1 MPVLVIK
8 SKGELYLCQYDQQ
21 DHVLVSSCRWW
32 VNSKG
37 YAVTR
42 KDGRSVLMH
51 RLVMGIVDR
60 PDIEVDHIFHDKLD
74 NRRSQLRICTRAEN
88 RRNARKLMKGS
99 SKFKG
104 VYRDGKLYHAQI
116 NAGKVRNLG
125 RFYSE
130 ATAGRVYDEAV
141 KEAYADFALLNFPGQ
156 QLPQQLQLPI

>member
-1 MPVLVIK
+1 MPILIIK
-8 SKGELYLCQYDQQ
+8 SKGQ
-21 DHVLVSSCRWW
+21 DHICYYDPQDHELISCYNWSLHNR
-32 VNSKG
+32 G
-37 YAVTR
+37 YAVTTI
-42 KDGRSVLMH
+42 KGKPVLMH

-130 ATAGRVYDEAV
+130 ATAGRVYDEAA